1 LAVDADT
8 AEQVTTAVEQDND
21 VTPDDVSSAGTAY
34 RAADAGT
41 TAQQRLSTMRWPIAL
56 ALVVV
61 LVLAGLF
68 GWLGYR
74 AYQNRQV
81 EQQRDLF
88 LQAGRQAA
96 LNLTTISADTAET
109 DVARIL
115 DSATGSFHDDWAQ
128 RAPAFV
134 DVVKKAQSKTSG
146 SVTAA
151 GLQSVE
157 TDKARVLVAI
167 SVTTTTA
174 GGPEQRPRAWR
185 MRIDVQK
192 VNDAIKV
199 ADVEFVP

>member
-1 LAVDADT
+1 MAVDADT

-167 SVTTTTA
+167 SVTTTA

>member
-1 LAVDADT
+1 MAVDADT

-96 LNLTTISADTAET
+96 L
-109 DVARIL
+109 RY
-115 DSATGSFHDDWAQ
+115 
-128 RAPAFV
+128 RAKIF
-134 DVVKKAQSKTSG
+134 
-146 SVTAA
+146 
-151 GLQSVE
+151 
-157 TDKARVLVAI
+157 
-167 SVTTTTA
+167 
-174 GGPEQRPRAWR
+174 
-185 MRIDVQK
+185 
-192 VNDAIKV
+192 
-199 ADVEFVP
+199 